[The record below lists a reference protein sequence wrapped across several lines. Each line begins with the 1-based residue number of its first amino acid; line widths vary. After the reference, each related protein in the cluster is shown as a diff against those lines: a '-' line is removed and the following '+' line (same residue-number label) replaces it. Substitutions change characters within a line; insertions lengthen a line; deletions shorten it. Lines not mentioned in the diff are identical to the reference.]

1 MPRQRTTQHKPERES
16 PRKEAAALKRENS
29 QLRRQ
34 VSRLKKQLTHN
45 QEEPP
50 LEQSPEAEPEPQSVP
65 VETPESTTPNCPLCG
80 SVELVEVVT
89 PSNKKMVGCKSCK
102 KYRKVIE

>member
-45 QEEPP
+45 QDVAPP
-50 LEQSPEAEPEPQSVP
+50 EQSPEPESQSVP
-65 VETPESTTPNCPLCG
+65 VEVPESTVPSCPLCG
-80 SVELVEVVT
+80 SLELVEVVT

>member
-1 MPRQRTTQHKPERES
+1 MSRQRTTQHKPERES

-45 QEEPP
+45 HDPAPP
-50 LEQSPEAEPEPQSVP
+50 EQSPEPESQSVP
-65 VETPESTTPNCPLCG
+65 VEVPESNAPNCPLCG
-80 SVELVEVVT
+80 STELAEVTT

-102 KYRKVIE
+102 QYRKVIE